1 MTTAIRLGALA
12 SCVLGL
18 WWAGAAAASQAS
30 YPTRPVRVIVPFSPG
45 GGSDILARTFAP
57 RLSERLGQPVVVENR
72 PAATGIVG
80 TEIVAKATPDGHTL
94 LLVQAAHAVNAQLFT
109 RLPYDPI
116 RDFAPITLVISS
128 PSGMFLHP
136 AVPAKTVKEFI
147 VHARAYPDKLNF
159 GSTGSGSTPHLGVE
173 LFSSMTGIKINHV
186 PYKGAGQ
193 AITALLGNEVQ
204 FTFTNLVS
212 TRPHWQAGRLRF
224 IAHAGSKRLEAM
236 PEIPTIAES
245 GVPGYEMIPWWGYMA
260 PAKTPRQIVNRLHK
274 EIAAVA
280 NLPDVRQTYVA
291 QGSEVIAGTPEEF
304 SKIIQSDAEKW
315 GAIGRR
321 LGVKLD

>member
-1 MTTAIRLGALA
+1 
-12 SCVLGL
+12 
-18 WWAGAAAASQAS
+18 
-30 YPTRPVRVIVPFSPG
+30 
-45 GGSDILARTFAP
+45 
-57 RLSERLGQPVVVENR
+57 
-72 PAATGIVG
+72 
-80 TEIVAKATPDGHTL
+80 
-94 LLVQAAHAVNAQLFT
+94 
-109 RLPYDPI
+109 
-116 RDFAPITLVISS
+116 
-128 PSGMFLHP
+128 
-136 AVPAKTVKEFI
+136 
-147 VHARAYPDKLNF
+147 
-159 GSTGSGSTPHLGVE
+159 
-173 LFSSMTGIKINHV
+173 MTGIKINHV